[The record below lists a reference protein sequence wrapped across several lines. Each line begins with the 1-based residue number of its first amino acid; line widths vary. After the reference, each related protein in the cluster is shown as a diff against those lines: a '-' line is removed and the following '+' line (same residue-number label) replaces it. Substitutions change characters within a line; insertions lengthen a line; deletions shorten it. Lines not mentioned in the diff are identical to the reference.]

1 VILKPTVD
9 LAVSAGHVGVGSA
22 PCPEHWGLFE
32 TQTDVGLAALQA
44 ALNSK
49 RIPDWALSVLPS
61 TPEAFP
67 MRLPIPAKEPLIE
80 TLPLEER
87 IRQRAKELY
96 VERGNQFGSQLDDWL
111 QAEKEIVHAHQDAL
125 IDEASEESF
134 PASDPPAY

>member
-1 VILKPTVD
+1 
-9 LAVSAGHVGVGSA
+9 
-22 PCPEHWGLFE
+22 
-32 TQTDVGLAALQA
+32 
-44 ALNSK
+44 
-49 RIPDWALSVLPS
+49 
-61 TPEAFP
+61 

-134 PASDPPAY
+134 PASDLPAY

>member
-1 VILKPTVD
+1 
-9 LAVSAGHVGVGSA
+9 
-22 PCPEHWGLFE
+22 
-32 TQTDVGLAALQA
+32 
-44 ALNSK
+44 
-49 RIPDWALSVLPS
+49 
-61 TPEAFP
+61 

-111 QAEKEIVHAHQDAL
+111 QAEEEIIHARQDAL